1 MSKYPVS
8 PKPRAPQRGNLV
20 LSGRKCAGS
29 RPPKLRLAP
38 IFRPIWWRPPPRREF
53 MPVFLGRLRPWR
65 LTCLGQVSP
74 NLDRF
79 LYSCGMGLLNDAH
92 ELSVTEATQRGVAG
106 LVADAEQGADLVVT
120 RRHHPVA
127 AVVSMRR
134 LAELDEAAA
143 DLRDL
148 ALVLARAATDAGRRT
163 SLDEVLQAFGHTRES
178 LAELPDE

>member
-1 MSKYPVS
+1 
-8 PKPRAPQRGNLV
+8 
-20 LSGRKCAGS
+20 
-29 RPPKLRLAP
+29 
-38 IFRPIWWRPPPRREF
+38 
-53 MPVFLGRLRPWR
+53 
-65 LTCLGQVSP
+65 
-74 NLDRF
+74 
-79 LYSCGMGLLNDAH
+79 MGLLNDAH
-92 ELSVTEATQRGVAG
+92 ELSVTEAAQRGVAG